1 MVSKV
6 DSFLYISFIHVLNQ
20 WKLIKQSYVLC
31 TKLSAIKYS
40 PIFKNTIYSIWGLPG
55 SSMVKNLPTNAG
67 DVGLIPG
74 GEDCLEKGMATHSS
88 ILAQRIPWTEASW
101 SPWGHKELDMTEQIT
116 LSLLHFI

>member
-6 DSFLYISFIHVLNQ
+6 DNFLYMSFIHLLIQ

-31 TKLSAIKYS
+31 TKFSAIKYS
-40 PIFKNTIYSIWGLPG
+40 PIFKNTVYSLWGLPG

-74 GEDCLEKGMATHSS
+74 GEDCLEKGMGTHSS
-88 ILAQRIPWTEASW
+88 ILAQRITWTEA
-101 SPWGHKELDMTEQIT
+101 G
-116 LSLLHFI
+116 